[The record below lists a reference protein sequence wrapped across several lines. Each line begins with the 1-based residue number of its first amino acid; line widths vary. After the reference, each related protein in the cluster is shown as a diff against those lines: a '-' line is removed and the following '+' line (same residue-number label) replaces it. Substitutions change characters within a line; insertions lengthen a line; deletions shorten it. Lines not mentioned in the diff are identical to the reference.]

1 MPMRI
6 PVASTFVAVIAGIT
20 LLTWN
25 GSRFL
30 HAEARIR
37 TKDLTFLPS
46 PTVAKVL
53 CLGHANSFAKLR
65 WIDSFAYFQ
74 KQLDVK
80 DDTIAASGESTY
92 KRLYHM
98 LLALDP
104 KFLPFYEHLSLVLGG
119 VLNHHGTAFGFLNGG
134 LLELPH
140 ETKLWRM
147 IAAEM
152 STMTKAGEANT
163 LGSLDAF
170 LSAWSESESTP
181 EGRQMVWD
189 WKKAMGQRRFQDL
202 EQLPYWIEQLHRA
215 TPGTPTYDFVLRTLR
230 EQVARFG
237 EGRLALLVTAY
248 RERYWI
254 PPVTIDDLLQPEV
267 VRKAFP
273 RGLPSLA
280 PLRQELGGYVL
291 KQDPFG
297 FPYQLQAGQ
306 PISVG
311 WQQVRETKRAALM
324 SAGLAKIAQKEGRW
338 PTTVAEARAAGLEL
352 DVLPPGGWWS
362 IEGQIVSLHWPEA
375 PFPAWVP

>member
-1 MPMRI
+1 MRM
-6 PVASTFVAVIAGIT
+6 PVASTIVALVAGMV
-20 LLTWN
+20 LLAWN
-25 GSRFL
+25 GTRFVN
-30 HAEARIR
+30 AEARIR

-46 PTVAKVL
+46 PAVAKVL

-65 WIDSFAYFQ
+65 WIDSFAYFE

-80 DDTIAASGESTY
+80 DDSIAGSGESTY
-92 KRLYHM
+92 ERLYRM

-104 KFLPFYEHLSLVLGG
+104 KFLPFYEHCSLVLGG
-119 VLNHHGTAFGFLNGG
+119 VLNHHGIAFSFLNGG

-140 ETKLWRM
+140 ETRLWRM

-152 STMTKAGEANT
+152 STMSKSGEAGAV
-163 LGSLDAF
+163 GSLEAL

-189 WKKAMGQRRFQDL
+189 WKKAMGQRRFQEL
-202 EQLPYWIEQLHRA
+202 EQVPYWIEQLHRA
-215 TPGTPTYDFVLRTLR
+215 TPGTSTYDFVLRTLR

-237 EGRLALLVTAY
+237 ESRLALLTSAY
-248 RERYWI
+248 RQLYWI
-254 PPVTIDDLLQPEV
+254 PPVTISDLLRPEV

-273 RGLPSLA
+273 RGLPSLG
-280 PLRQELGGYVL
+280 PIRQELSGFVL
-291 KQDPFG
+291 NPDPFG
-297 FPYQLQAGQ
+297 YPYELLAGE

-311 WQQVRETKRAALM
+311 WQEVRETKRAALM
-324 SAGLAKIAQKEGRW
+324 SAALAKIAQKEGRW

-352 DVLPPGGWWS
+352 DALPNGGWWS
-362 IEGQIVSLHWPEA
+362 IEGQIVSLHWPEP